1 MNRTIKFRGKSLQTG
16 EWVYGYLQQY
26 QEKHGKLLCVCAAS
40 VRTWKDG
47 LLYEVIPDTVGQ
59 FTGLLDK
66 NGREVYEGD
75 ILHECVARCIV
86 DKRIVKFCYG
96 SFIAESTYNQGAQC
110 YGEPH
115 EKFQSLKYFAVNDI
129 KIEVIG
135 NIHDNPELLNSK
147 Q

>member
-1 MNRTIKFRGKSLQTG
+1 MNRTIKFRGKRIDNGQ
-16 EWVYGYLQQY
+16 WVYGFLAEDYY
-26 QEKHGKLLCVCAAS
+26 INDVNSEDFPSIEIAP
-40 VRTWKDG
+40 
-47 LLYEVIPDTVGQ
+47 ETVGQ

-135 NIHDNPELLNSK
+135 NIHDHHELLSSK

>member
-16 EWVYGYLQQY
+16 EWFYGNLWDFDINGRTHIGTIH
-26 QEKHGKLLCVCAAS
+26 KGCLCI
-40 VRTWKDG
+40 DP
-47 LLYEVIPDTVGQ
+47 ETVGQ

-135 NIHDNPELLNSK
+135 NIHDHPELLSK
-147 Q
+147 

>member
-1 MNRTIKFRGKSLQTG
+1 MNRTIKFRGKRIDNGQ
-16 EWVYGYLQQY
+16 WVYGFLAEDYY
-26 QEKHGKLLCVCAAS
+26 INDVNSEDFPSIEIAS
-40 VRTWKDG
+40 
-47 LLYEVIPDTVGQ
+47 ETVGQ
-59 FTGLLDK
+59 FTGLLDR
-66 NGREVYEGD
+66 NGKEIYEGD
-75 ILHECVARCIV
+75 ILHERVARCIV

-135 NIHDNPELLNSK
+135 NIHDNPELLS
-147 Q
+147 